1 MKRSK
6 GSFDDFR
13 AKHTPCATLRLISL
27 WVLCYVRAT
36 RLFSVAAFFILSW
49 APYTVFSVLQ
59 MTIRHLTLNTNFLCL
74 PGIFAKSS
82 ALWNPIIYF
91 LRDTE
96 FRKMCRKRIG
106 CMDYFFAKRRESSTT
121 LQRREATAKSL
132 DFFTGRESSVWI
144 WVRVCVC
151 VGGGCRMKW
160 LQGVCTHGCD
170 LFSLYKNSFLF
181 ILFTW
186 ILIFNSLFPR
196 VLMSHQDLADSSL
209 SLLYSCRTWSR
220 DLFWTCTLYHWTVV
234 RLNCC
239 TI

>member
-1 MKRSK
+1 M
-6 GSFDDFR
+6 G
-13 AKHTPCATLRLISL
+13 
-27 WVLCYVRAT
+27 T

-106 CMDYFFAKRRESSTT
+106 CMDYFFAKRRKSTTT

-144 WVRVCVC
+144 WVRV
-151 VGGGCRMKW
+151 GGGGGQSEMIAG
-160 LQGVCTHGCD
+160 GVCTHGCD

-186 ILIFNSLFPR
+186 ILIFNSLFPH

-220 DLFWTCTLYHWTVV
+220 ELFWTCTLYDLTVV